1 MTDDDRGRFGELMT
15 LLGEVFNEPVSA
27 ARVAGYWLALEDL
40 PFVDVH
46 AGVQRALKEC
56 RFFPK
61 PAEIRTLGAAVPV
74 DAAWVNHELSR
85 AISGHEVG
93 PFVRLFIERLGG
105 IHAVEDRLPNDR
117 LPLVRSMYPGIVAAC
132 RARDIPI
139 PTEASLA
146 GPRLLEIREHVER
159 WIEHDDD
166 DDGEEG

>member
-1 MTDDDRGRFGELMT
+1 MTDNDRGRFGELMA

-27 ARVAGYWLALEDL
+27 ARVAGYWLALDDL
-40 PFVDVH
+40 PFADVH
-46 AGVQRALKEC
+46 AGVERALKEC

-61 PAEIRTLGAAVPV
+61 PAELRTLGAAVPV

-117 LPLVRSMYPGIVAAC
+117 FPLVRSMYPGILAAC
-132 RARDIPI
+132 RARDIPV

-146 GPRLLEIREHVER
+146 GPARLALPDHVQR
-159 WIEHDDD
+159 WIDQGDDD
-166 DDGEEG
+166 ESEEG

>member
-1 MTDDDRGRFGELMT
+1 MTNDDRERFGELLA
-15 LLGEVFNEPVSA
+15 LLGEVFNEPVTP
-27 ARVAGYWLALEDL
+27 ARVAGYWLALDDL
-40 PFVDVH
+40 PFADVH

-74 DAAWVNHELSR
+74 DAAWVNHQLSR

-105 IHAVEDRLPNDR
+105 MHAVEDRLPIDR
-117 LPLVRSMYPGIVAAC
+117 LPLVRSMYPGILAAC
-132 RARDIPI
+132 RARDIPV

-146 GPRLLEIREHVER
+146 GPARLALPDHVQR
-159 WIEHDDD
+159 WIEHGDDD
-166 DDGEEG
+166 ESEDA